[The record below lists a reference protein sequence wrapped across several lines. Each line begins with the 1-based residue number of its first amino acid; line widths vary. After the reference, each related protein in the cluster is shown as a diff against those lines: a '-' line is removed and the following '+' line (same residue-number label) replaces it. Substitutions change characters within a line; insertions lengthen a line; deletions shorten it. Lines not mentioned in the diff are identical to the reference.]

1 MKILNLKRNKLYL
14 EGDRIIDVS
23 PDITY
28 EMGLSRK
35 EELSIE
41 EYKRVVYLAALSKS
55 YFLLSRR
62 DYTSKELEIKLHMKF
77 QEKEII
83 KKVIREIEEKGYI
96 DDYSY
101 ARSFIER
108 SRNGRKKIEYDLRA
122 RGLKAEV
129 VKEAFNEVSQD
140 EVSKIKKLLYKI
152 SSKPHDKKINYL
164 LRKGFDYE
172 SVKKALSEEDEE

>member
-14 EGDRIIDVS
+14 EDDEIIDVS
-23 PDITY
+23 PDIIY

-55 YFLLSRR
+55 YYLLSRR
-62 DYTSKELEIKLHMKF
+62 DHTSKELERKLWMKF
-77 QEKEII
+77 REKEII
-83 KKVIREIEEKGYI
+83 KRVISEIEGKGYI

-101 ARSFIER
+101 AKFFIEK
-108 SRNGRKKIEYDLRA
+108 SKEGRKKIEYDLRA
-122 RGLKAEV
+122 RGIKSEV
-129 VKEAFNEVSQD
+129 IKEAFDEEGNKEVP
-140 EVSKIKKLLYKI
+140 KIKRLLHKI
-152 SSKPHDKKINYL
+152 SGKPYDKKINYL

-172 SVKKALSEEDEE
+172 NIKKALEEEDEE

>member
-14 EGDRIIDVS
+14 EDDEIIDVS
-23 PDITY
+23 PDIIY

-55 YFLLSRR
+55 YYLLSRR
-62 DYTSKELEIKLHMKF
+62 DHTSKELEKKLRMKF
-77 QEKEII
+77 REKEII
-83 KKVIREIEEKGYI
+83 RRVISEIEGKGYI

-101 ARSFIER
+101 ARSFIEK
-108 SRNGRKKIEYDLRA
+108 SKDGRKKIEYDLRA
-122 RGLKAEV
+122 RGIKSEV
-129 VKEAFNEVSQD
+129 IREAFD
-140 EVSKIKKLLYKI
+140 EEGDKEIPKIKKLLHKI
-152 SSKPHDKKINYL
+152 SGKPYDKKINYL

-172 SVKKALSEEDEE
+172 NIKKALEDEDEE